1 MTYVGT
7 IRDHECRFDKYYNVG
22 YYEMIETDEREQ

>member
-7 IRDHECRFDKYYNVG
+7 IRDHEFRFDRYYNVG
-22 YYEMIETDEREQ
+22 YYEMLETDLTK